1 MSRYLIEVMYV
12 KKAKTSYNLEHATLV
27 ELSFLILELHFL
39 ILWWMELVR
48 IDYEVILM
56 VIERGA
62 VRSGGDR
69 VFQLPARLP
78 PPESRC
84 ILSVW

>member
-1 MSRYLIEVMYV
+1 
-12 KKAKTSYNLEHATLV
+12 LV
-27 ELSFLILELHFL
+27 ELPFLILELQFL

-69 VFQLPARLP
+69 VFLAPNSAPPTRIQMHFKRLVGIAGSRALPNKP
-78 PPESRC
+78 
-84 ILSVW
+84 